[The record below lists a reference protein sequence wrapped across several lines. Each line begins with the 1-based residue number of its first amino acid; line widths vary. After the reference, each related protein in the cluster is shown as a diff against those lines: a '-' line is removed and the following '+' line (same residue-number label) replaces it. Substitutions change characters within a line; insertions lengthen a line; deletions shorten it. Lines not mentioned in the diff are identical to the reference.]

1 MSGTLTTRFIADSSD
16 LIAVKSLIL
25 IFFFPAK
32 SRHDF
37 KKHANN
43 IISYRF
49 DAIILL

>member
-1 MSGTLTTRFIADSSD
+1 MSATLTTRFIADSSD

-25 IFFFPAK
+25 IFFPAK